1 MDEVWLSHF
10 SLASVTASDWVA
22 LVAVVVGRASA
33 LAGA

>member
-1 MDEVWLSHF
+1 MDEVWLSHT
-10 SLASVTASDWVA
+10 LASVTASDWVA